1 MSAQKGR
8 GRKTTQAILKEGV
21 SPQHLQVRRPALH
34 PTPAGRVSPL
44 GPDLIH
50 GAAAP
55 LRRSCA
61 KSSMPLTRTAPA
73 TLTRT
78 SWRPR

>member
-34 PTPAGRVSPL
+34 PTPGS
-44 GPDLIH
+44 H
-50 GAAAP
+50 
-55 LRRSCA
+55 RSD
-61 KSSMPLTRTAPA
+61 PI
-73 TLTRT
+73 
-78 SWRPR
+78 